1 VSVAA
6 ALVLRSGDQSRLSSL
21 VRSSTVEA
29 GLAQRARIVLLA
41 AQGVPNAEIARRVGV
56 SRPTVI
62 QWRNRYEAGGI
73 SALGDLDR
81 SGRPPVIDDVAVVV
95 ATVQAPPEALGVT
108 HWSAR
113 LLGKQL
119 GISFASVARIWREW
133 NLQPWRRETFKFS
146 TDPELDAKVRDVV
159 GLYLNPPDKAVVVC
173 IDEKSQ
179 IQALDRTAPILP
191 IRPGLPEKATHDY
204 VRHGTTT
211 LFAALE
217 VATGTV
223 TDACHPRHTH
233 AEFLAFLKQVAKAYP
248 RVPLH
253 VVADNYATHKHPA
266 VQAWLAKHPRVRM
279 HFTPTSGSWLNL
291 VEVFFGI
298 ITRQA
303 IRRGTFTSVKDL
315 IAAIETFI
323 DAWNDRCQPFVWT
336 KTADEIL
343 TKANRKV
350 TSNTRH

>member
-1 VSVAA
+1 M
-6 ALVLRSGDQSRLSSL
+6 
-21 VRSSTVEA
+21 RSSTVEA

-41 AQGVPNAEIARRVGV
+41 AQGVPNAEIARRVRV

-113 LLGKQL
+113 LLGKHL

-217 VATGTV
+217 VATGKV

>member
-6 ALVLRSGDQSRLSSL
+6 ALVLRSGDESRLSAL

-113 LLGKQL
+113 LLGKHL

-217 VATGTV
+217 VATGKV

>member
-1 VSVAA
+1 M
-6 ALVLRSGDQSRLSSL
+6 
-21 VRSSTVEA
+21 
-29 GLAQRARIVLLA
+29 VLLA

-81 SGRPPVIDDVAVVV
+81 PGRPPVIDDVAVVV

-113 LLGKQL
+113 LLGKHL
-119 GISFASVARIWREW
+119 GISFASVARIWRAW

-223 TDACHPRHTH
+223 TDACHPR
-233 AEFLAFLKQVAKAYP
+233 
-248 RVPLH
+248 RVPG
-253 VVADNYATHKHPA
+253 VPQTGR
-266 VQAWLAKHPRVRM
+266 Q
-279 HFTPTSGSWLNL
+279 
-291 VEVFFGI
+291 GI
-298 ITRQA
+298 SA
-303 IRRGTFTSVKDL
+303 GAAARR
-315 IAAIETFI
+315 
-323 DAWNDRCQPFVWT
+323 
-336 KTADEIL
+336 
-343 TKANRKV
+343 
-350 TSNTRH
+350 